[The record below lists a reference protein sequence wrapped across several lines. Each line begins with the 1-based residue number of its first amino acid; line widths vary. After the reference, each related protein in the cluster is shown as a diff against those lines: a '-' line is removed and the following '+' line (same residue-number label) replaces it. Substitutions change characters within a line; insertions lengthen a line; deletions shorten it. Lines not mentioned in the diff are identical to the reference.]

1 MQQLPTSQ
9 ADVDPDF
16 LIESVCFD
24 MKSMGKEFD
33 KNDFFR
39 AIDYLLNEQSIVKF
53 DRAGGSAIVATQRGF
68 YLHGY

>member
-1 MQQLPTSQ
+1 
-9 ADVDPDF
+9 
-16 LIESVCFD
+16 